1 MYIACMYV
9 NMYVYVRERERDSQ
23 SFDPTIVLKF
33 HWGKEGLVHSVCD
46 ATVLG
51 MAGND
56 LLILL

>member
-1 MYIACMYV
+1 MYV